1 MTTTTLNAKRARTGN
16 PNQLDAPYDI
26 FSQPP
31 LYKQLYP
38 NVSGADRTFSIPV
51 IFERAAGA
59 GGLLTYD
66 NLTVETALWPK
77 TYDAKAHKA
86 AYSVTQFMVTKTSV
100 NNVATGTTT
109 ENQVFG
115 VSTQKFPFL
124 FNVRMTSETTAQ
136 SLRIQTGPNTAN
148 NQASSPEQEIH
159 TVFIGES
166 INTNIT
172 TFDPATANKNF
183 IYNTVEK
190 NFVPPQAT
198 WVAQYPPPGKLE
210 FGMYQAATPTTPM
223 SLNGACVVFVKLM
236 VTLLD

>member
-51 IFERAAGA
+51 IFERGIGA
-59 GGLLTYD
+59 GLLIYD

-77 TYDAKAHKA
+77 TYDAKPHKA
-86 AYSVTQFMVTKTSV
+86 AYSVTQFMVTKTAI
-100 NNVATGTTT
+100 NNVSTGTTT

-115 VSTQKFPFL
+115 TATQKYPFL

-136 SLRIQTGPNTAN
+136 SLRIQTGLKTAN
-148 NQASSPEQEIH
+148 NQASSPAQEIH

-172 TFDPATANKNF
+172 SFQPGTANKEF
-183 IYNTVEK
+183 IYNTLEK

-210 FGMYQAATPTTPM
+210 FGMYQAADPVTPM
-223 SLNGACVVFVKLM
+223 ELNGSCVVFVKLM